1 MKTHHETLRVVGC
14 PARKQSHK
22 WTWDGEDIKAFSI
35 AATYQRKTMT
45 HDSNDHDFD
54 SPDKNSTSTPHY
66 TSDRGRPE
74 TARAQAAGVLQK
86 LYDDAEEARRKYNQH
101 VGDDDEAPAIE
112 EFTPDEHAVDAQAA
126 YWAGVHAISG
136 GRGHLLQLALT
147 TNGPALTA
155 DLDTVLSTDDGT
167 FDELEEP

>member
-1 MKTHHETLRVVGC
+1 MKNDHETLRVVGR
-14 PARKQSHK
+14 PSRKQSHQ
-22 WTWDGEDIKAFSI
+22 WTWDGDDIKTVSM
-35 AATYQRKTMT
+35 AATCQRKTMT

-54 SPDKNSTSTPHY
+54 SPDKNSTPTPRY

-101 VGDDDEAPAIE
+101 VGDDDETPAIE
-112 EFTPDEHAVDAQAA
+112 EFTPDEHADDVQAA

-136 GRGHLLQLALT
+136 DRGHLLQLALT
-147 TNGPALTA
+147 TNGSALAA
-155 DLDTVLSTDDGT
+155 DLDTVLGTEAGDEDD
-167 FDELEEP
+167 